1 MNDEKFTIHIE
12 DNSELVKEA
21 LKLATEKSL
30 MLAGTNAVR
39 YVTEY
44 MSKPDFTGRDIVD
57 TGRLRASISFSTME
71 YQSGLNDEA
80 VAESSP
86 SDALTEFPQLP
97 NSVIVGTNVDYAQA
111 VEFGKKTDS
120 GVMTAGRYY
129 LSNGIQLSL
138 PETEDGVK
146 SIMKG
151 ESIA

>member
-86 SDALTEFPQLP
+86 SDALTEIPELP
-97 NSVIVGTNVDYAQA
+97 DSVLVGTNVDYAQA

-120 GVMTAGRYY
+120 GGMTDGRYY